1 MASFLLLFQEL
12 TPSGLGPLASTSQYS
27 LRSVFTA
34 EPGCIRATRQTWGRG
49 FRLDSRTDAQVQR
62 EMLSTRPLLKRAGVG
77 TIFLVPR
84 TTVGLPSSSFL
95 STCKYSQE
103 LTTIPF
109 LSSGHG
115 TSGAQ
120 MDPARRTS
128 TGMPAARHTTAER
141 KLGLPFHAPMCLGPP
156 ERGPQW
162 TQTNIFMHERIIQ
175 KS

>member
-120 MDPARRTS
+120 VPD
-128 TGMPAARHTTAER
+128 
-141 KLGLPFHAPMCLGPP
+141 GPSP
-156 ERGPQW
+156 PNQHRNAGCPTHYCR
-162 TQTNIFMHERIIQ
+162 TQTGSSFPRPNVPGPT
-175 KS
+175 